1 MSRDECLDRLRTHN
15 VGRVS
20 VTDEALPVIVPVN
33 YTLDGSGIVF
43 RTRPDGIL
51 ARACHSNVVAFEID
65 DVADDGMAGWSVLV
79 VGVADALDGSERM
92 RAENRALVS
101 AAGPDRDHFVKVTLG
116 RITGREIAP
125 ATAVTALS

>member
-1 MSRDECLDRLRTHN
+1 MSRDECLDRLRTHT

-33 YTLDGSGIVF
+33 YRLDGSGIIF
-43 RTRPDGIL
+43 RTRSDGIL

-65 DVADDGMAGWSVLV
+65 DVGDAGMAGWSVLV
-79 VGVADALDGSERM
+79 VGVADALDASERM
-92 RAENRALVS
+92 RAENRGLVS

-116 RITGREIAP
+116 RVTGREISP
-125 ATAVTALS
+125 AAAVTALS